1 MVLLSWQPSIIATS
15 FIPRWS
21 DAHTMCARYHHVI
34 PLPDMS
40 DDGTRLFKEIERIV
54 KSPYPVS
61 LKVRKETL
69 VVE

>member
-1 MVLLSWQPSIIATS
+1 
-15 FIPRWS
+15 
-21 DAHTMCARYHHVI
+21 MCARYHHVI